1 MKTTTRSAART
12 APDIPAL
19 VILAGCTVALMTFG
33 PRSAFGLF
41 QLDMLAERGW
51 DRSTFGLAVAI
62 QNLMWGAGQPVF
74 GAIADRYGTWRV
86 LALSG
91 ALYAAGLYLTAVAD
105 APVWLHVGGGV
116 LVGLGIAAGSFS
128 IVMAA
133 FARRVPPESRV
144 IVFGMGTAAG
154 SAGMFVFTPLA
165 QGLIG
170 NYGWSDA
177 LVIMSALMLLIP
189 LIALPLRGD
198 PKATAG
204 AGAEFEQS
212 IAEALGE
219 AFRSQSYLLLTAG
232 FFVCGFQV
240 AFITAHF
247 PAYVGDMG
255 LEARWAVWGLMLI
268 GFFNIIGSLASGII
282 GQRYSKPYFLA
293 LIYLGR
299 SVLVA
304 WFLLT
309 PISPMTVVV
318 FGSVMGLLWLSTVA
332 PTNALVATFF
342 GTRYLGMLG
351 GMVFFSHQIGS
362 FLGVWL
368 GGVLYDRTGSYDAV
382 WWIGVGLGVFAA
394 IVHWPIRDEAVK
406 RPATA

>member
-1 MKTTTRSAART
+1 MSTTAQERSD
-12 APDIPAL
+12 PGIPIL
-19 VILAGCTVALMTFG
+19 IVIAGCTIALMTFG

-41 QLDMLAERGW
+41 QLDMLNDRGW

-62 QNLMWGAGQPVF
+62 QNLMWGVGQPFF

-86 LALSG
+86 LALASV
-91 ALYAAGLYLTAVAD
+91 LYAAGLYITGVGE
-105 APVWLHVGGGV
+105 APIWLHIGGGV
-116 LVGLGIAAGSFS
+116 LVGLGIAAGSFG
-128 IVMAA
+128 IIMAA
-133 FARRVPPESRV
+133 FARHVAPERRVV
-144 IVFGMGTAAG
+144 VFGMGTAAG
-154 SAGMFVFTPLA
+154 SAGMFVFPPLS
-165 QGLIG
+165 QGLIA

-177 LVIMSALMLLIP
+177 LIVLSAIMLLIP

-198 PKATAG
+198 PSKTAKAG
-204 AGAEFEQS
+204 AQFEQT
-212 IAEALGE
+212 IAQALREAL
-219 AFRSQSYLLLTAG
+219 SSKSYLLLTSG

-247 PAYVGDMG
+247 PAYLGDLG
-255 LEARWAVWGLMLI
+255 LEARWAVAALALI
-268 GFFNIIGSLASGII
+268 GFFNIIGSLASGVI

-304 WFLLT
+304 WFLLVPT
-309 PISPMTVVV
+309 SPTTVVV
-318 FGSVMGLLWLSTVA
+318 FASLMGLLWLSTVA

-351 GMVFFSHQIGS
+351 GLVFFSHQVGS

-368 GGVLYDRTGSYDAV
+368 GGVLYDRTGSYDVV
-382 WWIGVGLGVFAA
+382 WWLGVGLGLFAA
-394 IVHWPIRDEAVK
+394 VVHWPIRDEAVA
-406 RPATA
+406 RPAHA